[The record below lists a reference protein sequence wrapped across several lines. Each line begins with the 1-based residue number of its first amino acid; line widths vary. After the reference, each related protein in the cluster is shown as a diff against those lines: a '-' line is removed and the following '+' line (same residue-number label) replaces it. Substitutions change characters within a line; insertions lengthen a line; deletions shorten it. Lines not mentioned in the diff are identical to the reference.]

1 MSMRRGE
8 PAGWERH
15 YWRYAAVVGGL
26 VGLIDGG
33 AQLLAYHRPLVT
45 SVAAGLEGGTPW
57 FLIWGLFG
65 WWRARR
71 RGE

>member
-1 MSMRRGE
+1 MRRE
-8 PAGWERH
+8 PSGWERH
-15 YWRYAAVVGGL
+15 YWRYAAVVAIV

-33 AQLLAYHRPLVT
+33 AQLLAYHRTPGT
-45 SVAAGLEGGTPW
+45 SLVAAVEGGAPW